1 MVMTMNAKKKRPR
14 VMTAGEFKARCLRV
28 MDQVAA
34 TGEAVVITKRGTPV
48 VRVMPVGR
56 RPGLFGALRGSLV
69 IVGDV
74 ISPTGE
80 RWDADS

>member
-1 MVMTMNAKKKRPR
+1 MTMNAKKKTSR

-34 TGEAVVITKRGTPV
+34 TGEAVVITKRGAPV
-48 VRVMPVGR
+48 VRVMPVRR
-56 RPGLFGALRGSLV
+56 RPAKFFGALRGTLA

-74 ISPTGE
+74 VSPTGE
-80 RWDADS
+80 K